1 MYNRNS
7 YLRGY
12 LSGLDNGNR
21 RCEIRIGNMKVKII
35 ISLISGIIIGSAI
48 TLEVVS
54 LHAY

>member
-54 LHAY
+54 LHVY